1 MVFKI
6 DEVISPTNTRSKYL
20 PFDCQLLRIT
30 LTHSSGMFNVTISV
44 DFFYFKAEPL
54 WNLDS
59 LYPGRV
65 FVLLQIAEAA
75 EDVCAFKEART

>member
-1 MVFKI
+1 MALYEEMS
-6 DEVISPTNTRSKYL
+6 DSP
-20 PFDCQLLRIT
+20 
-30 LTHSSGMFNVTISV
+30 SSL
-44 DFFYFKAEPL
+44 L